1 MSQNA
6 STKELDQDLM
16 PAPAEGGG
24 RAGSVCSAQ
33 VSLEESQEKRK
44 AAREGLPVTP
54 PPPSP
59 SAARQ
64 SGDIRAVK
72 SHDSLHTLPSSQE
85 AVTCKTVHSLALTGA
100 VFVIICYCF
109 GS

>member
-1 MSQNA
+1 MHNFENFAAHCSVLAILVESNEFVGENA
-6 STKELDQDLM
+6 STKEFDQDLM

-54 PPPSP
+54 PPP
-59 SAARQ
+59 
-64 SGDIRAVK
+64 
-72 SHDSLHTLPSSQE
+72 LP
-85 AVTCKTVHSLALTGA
+85 LLP
-100 VFVIICYCF
+100 
-109 GS
+109 GSRETSVQ